1 MAKHRICRIYCCP
14 VKVLNEFMER
24 WKNKSWSEEEE
35 EDRDDIEFWEQ
46 QKKEYLEQ
54 NPTHIL
60 AIAEMEA
67 NDEEDDISV
76 DCCF

>member
-1 MAKHRICRIYCCP
+1 
-14 VKVLNEFMER
+14 MER
-24 WKNKSWSEEEE
+24 WKNKSWSEE

>member
-1 MAKHRICRIYCCP
+1 
-14 VKVLNEFMER
+14 MER
-24 WKNKSWSEEEE
+24 WKNKSWSEE

-60 AIAEMEA
+60 SIGEMEA

-76 DCCF
+76 DCF

>member
-1 MAKHRICRIYCCP
+1 

-24 WKNKSWSEEEE
+24 WKNKSWSEE

-60 AIAEMEA
+60 SIGEMEA

-76 DCCF
+76 DCF

>member
-1 MAKHRICRIYCCP
+1 
-14 VKVLNEFMER
+14 MER
-24 WKNKSWSEEEE
+24 WKNKSWSEE

-76 DCCF
+76 DCF